1 MVDTL
6 VDWMPFCHEWLGTW
20 TGNKPAE
27 LLEFYTEDAFYL
39 DPAYPTGLNGREE
52 LSKYFEKL
60 LSRNPDW
67 KWEAVET
74 FNTAKGFTLK
84 WKATIPVK
92 DTLLTIQGLDIVE
105 MRGRQICRNEVYFD
119 RVKWLDLM
127 KSGGL

>member
-1 MVDTL
+1 MVDTQI
-6 VDWMPFCHEWLGTW
+6 DWMPFCREWLGTW

-39 DPAYPTGLNGREE
+39 DPAYPAGLTGRGE
-52 LSKYFEKL
+52 LAKYFEKL

-74 FNTAKGFTLK
+74 FNTEKGFTLK

-105 MRGRQICRNEVYFD
+105 MRGRQISRNEVYFD
-119 RVKWLDLM
+119 QVKWMELM